1 MHSVESLLSALEC
14 CGVDNARIEIEGGE
28 EVPVV
33 DGSAM
38 GWAINIVVCGLQPAH
53 AAGDS
58 AAEPQPRRAHKPS
71 KVCPWTPNYCF
82 SLSMAGVV
90 LDDESRNPIR

>member
-38 GWAINIVVCGLQPAH
+38 GWAINIVVVGLQPTH
-53 AAGDS
+53 AAGDK

-71 KVCPWTPNYCF
+71 EVCPRPPERCF
-82 SLSMAGVV
+82 LLSMAGVV
-90 LDDESRNPIR
+90 

>member
-1 MHSVESLLSALEC
+1 MMCRSVHSVESLLSALEC

-28 EVPVV
+28 EVPVA

-38 GWAINIVVCGLQPAH
+38 GWAINIVVAGLQPAH

-58 AAEPQPRRAHKPS
+58 KARTEKRRALKP
-71 KVCPWTPNYCF
+71 KQVGPAF
-82 SLSMAGVV
+82 LSMFRV
-90 LDDESRNPIR
+90 LFIP